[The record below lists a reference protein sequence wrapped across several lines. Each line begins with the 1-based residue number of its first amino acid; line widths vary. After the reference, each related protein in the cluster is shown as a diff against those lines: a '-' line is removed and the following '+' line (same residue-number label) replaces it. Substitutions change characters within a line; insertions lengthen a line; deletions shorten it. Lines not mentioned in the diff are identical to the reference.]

1 MTTLARLSAL
11 ALLLATA
18 GCALPTT
25 QKYEAKLEPLIGQP
39 VDELVMAW
47 GPPQGNFTLSDGRT
61 MIEYTRS
68 EALVSRGG
76 TSVGIG
82 GWSHGPSVGTG
93 VSASFPLDGGYSGKG
108 RYCRT
113 RFIVSMERIVQA
125 WSWEG
130 NACVAY

>member
-82 GWSHGPSVGTG
+82 GWSHGPSVGT
-93 VSASFPLDGGYSGKG
+93 VQLSSFSHHAG
-108 RYCRT
+108 
-113 RFIVSMERIVQA
+113 
-125 WSWEG
+125 
-130 NACVAY
+130 